1 MPVTDYKNKLRS
13 KCSFSSVHTCLFSLV
28 LPFSWDPSWEGVQC
42 PHSVRG
48 LLRTQIQSFLVLEG
62 PHALH
67 YALFLLLF
75 KHFLAVQWQKPTL
88 WSSHGK
94 MDHNMSFLNFKSRL
108 NVDPRHTFSWWKFD
122 NIDRLIGEVVPG
134 GSIWIQPI
142 SSTKEFTMHSNYEE
156 YILKYSKY

>member
-48 LLRTQIQSFLVLEG
+48 LLRTRIQSFLVLEG

-94 MDHNMSFLNFKSRL
+94 MDHNISFLNFKSRL
-108 NVDPRHTFSWWKFD
+108 NVDPRHYFLMVKIWHWQANRGGCSWWLYLNTAHIFHQG
-122 NIDRLIGEVVPG
+122 IHYA
-134 GSIWIQPI
+134 
-142 SSTKEFTMHSNYEE
+142 F
-156 YILKYSKY
+156 